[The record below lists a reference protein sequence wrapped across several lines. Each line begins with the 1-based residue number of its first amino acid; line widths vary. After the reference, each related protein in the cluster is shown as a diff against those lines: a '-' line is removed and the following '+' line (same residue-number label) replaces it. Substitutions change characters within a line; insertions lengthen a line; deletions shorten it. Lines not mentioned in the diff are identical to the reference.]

1 MRDFIEWVKEAD
13 MFIKGCVSMAVGA
26 IVLMMLL
33 ILVTDPVMLVIMIG
47 FAAGSV
53 LIGAIILALISSI

>member
-53 LIGAIILALISSI
+53 LIGAIILALISSF

>member
-47 FAAGSV
+47 FAAGSA

>member
-47 FAAGSV
+47 FAVGSV
-53 LIGAIILALISSI
+53 LIGAIILALISSF